1 MMTKIVPLPV
11 AKAIREA
18 VREMK
23 QRADQLIE
31 EALEKCHVLLMEYD
45 IPEDQSTAWL
55 DQTRQ
60 EMTTCMYADIAEVRS
75 QLERDFH

>member
-1 MMTKIVPLPV
+1 MTNIVPLPI

-23 QRADQLIE
+23 QRADQRIE
-31 EALEKCHVLLMEYD
+31 EALEKCHALLMEHD

-55 DQTRQ
+55 NQTRK
-60 EMTTCMYADIAEVRS
+60 EMTTSMYADIAEVRS